1 MSMRIPC
8 AAALGVLLAGGA
20 IAQQPDLDKV
30 DFDKRY
36 EGAAVKADVFV
47 QRVYLDLKRLSLSN
61 R

>member
-1 MSMRIPC
+1 M
-8 AAALGVLLAGGA
+8 LAS
-20 IAQQPDLDKV
+20 QPTKN
-30 DFDKRY
+30 FDERY